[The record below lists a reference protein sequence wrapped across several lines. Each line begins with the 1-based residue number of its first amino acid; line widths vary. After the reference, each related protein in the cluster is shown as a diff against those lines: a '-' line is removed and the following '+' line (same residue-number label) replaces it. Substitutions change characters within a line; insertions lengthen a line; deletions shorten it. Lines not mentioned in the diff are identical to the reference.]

1 MNISDLNYV
10 EDITQEDQLGTVV
23 GGTFSFLGII
33 PRIINDLFGYQQPTT
48 TVINNI
54 YVENTNTS
62 SSSSGSVAGAS
73 SGAPSG
79 SSHH

>member
-10 EDITQEDQLGTVV
+10 EDITKQDQLGTVV
-23 GGTFSFLGII
+23 GGTFGLLGIV
-33 PRIINDLFGYQQPTT
+33 PRLLGDIFGYNQQPTT

-62 SSSSGSVAGAS
+62 SSSSGSAAGAS
-73 SGAPSG
+73 TG

>member
-1 MNISDLNYV
+1 MNILDLNYV
-10 EDITQEDQLGTVV
+10 EDITQEDKLGTVV
-23 GGTFSFLGII
+23 GGTFGLLGLV
-33 PRIINDLFGYQQPTT
+33 PKLLGSLLGYNQQPTT

-62 SSSSGSVAGAS
+62 SSSSGSAAGAS
-73 SGAPSG
+73 TG